1 MVAGHAIS
9 RPRIQLTR
17 MDEAAMAAA
26 RERQAEDLGLAPPQA
41 EQQVM
46 ASCLYWSVGS
56 QLSQPEND
64 YLLIDRLIL
73 LLKMI
78 MTTWEPLQNTQ
89 AGLGST

>member
-26 RERQAEDLGLAPPQA
+26 RERQAEDLGLAPQQA

-46 ASCLYWSVGS
+46 ASCLYWSAGAQFTRS
-56 QLSQPEND
+56 ESD
-64 YLLIDRLIL
+64 YLLIDRLINL
-73 LLKMI
+73 LMMI
-78 MTTWEPLQNTQ
+78 MTTSEPHQNTQ
-89 AGLGST
+89 ADLGLT

>member
-1 MVAGHAIS
+1 
-9 RPRIQLTR
+9 

-46 ASCLYWSVGS
+46 ASCFYWSVGS
-56 QLSQPEND
+56 QFSQSEND
-64 YLLIDRLIL
+64 NLLIYRSIT
-73 LLKMI
+73 LLKMN
-78 MTTWEPLQNTQ
+78 MTTLEPLQNTQ

>member
-1 MVAGHAIS
+1 
-9 RPRIQLTR
+9 

-46 ASCLYWSVGS
+46 TSWLYWSVGS
-56 QLSQPEND
+56 QFSQPEND

-78 MTTWEPLQNTQ
+78 MTTLEPLQNTQ
-89 AGLGST
+89 ADLGST